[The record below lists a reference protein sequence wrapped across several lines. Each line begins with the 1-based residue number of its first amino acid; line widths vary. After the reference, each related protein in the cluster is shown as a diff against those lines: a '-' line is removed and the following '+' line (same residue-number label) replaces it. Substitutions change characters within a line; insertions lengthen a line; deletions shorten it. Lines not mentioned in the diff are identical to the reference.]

1 MKNPFVTS
9 RKTVDGVMAAFTQ
22 TINDLDTIA
31 NQNMADVHALTE
43 QQKQIQLQI
52 EAANAESV
60 RAENISA
67 SLRNLIGAN

>member
-1 MKNPFVTS
+1 MKNPFITS
-9 RKTVDGVMAAFTQ
+9 RKTVDGVMSAFTQ
-22 TINDLDTIA
+22 TINDLDNIA

-52 EAANAESV
+52 ETANAEST

>member
-31 NQNMADVHALTE
+31 NQSMADVHALTE

-60 RAENISA
+60 RAENISS

>member
-9 RKTVDGVMAAFTQ
+9 RKTVDGVMAAFNQ
-22 TINDLDTIA
+22 TINDLDNIA
-31 NQNMADVHALTE
+31 TQSVADVHALTE
-43 QQKQIQLQI
+43 QQKQIQTQI
-52 EAANAESV
+52 ESANAEAT